1 MNGTRAL
8 TDQEVAQVVS
18 NLTKMRD
25 RTLFVL
31 GVKTGFRISELL
43 SLKVSD
49 VFVNGK
55 ARDKITVHRAN
66 MKKQTKART
75 VPLHS
80 EAQIIIEQYVNTE
93 RLPSNSPLFYSRKG
107 TESMTR
113 MQAHRIL
120 KEAFEGLSGKVACH
134 SMRKTFG
141 TKVYEKTNKDLRAT
155 QVALGHES
163 INSTIKYLA
172 VDEKYVQDIIL
183 SL

>member
-8 TDQEVAQVVS
+8 TDQEVSQVIS
-18 NLTKMRD
+18 NLPKLRD
-25 RTLFVL
+25 KVLFVL

-55 ARDKITVHRAN
+55 VRDKVTVHKAN
-66 MKKQTKART
+66 MKKQTRART
-75 VPLHS
+75 IPLHP
-80 EAQIIIEQYVNTE
+80 EAKTLLEQYINTE
-93 RLPSNSPLFYSRKG
+93 YLPGDSPLFYSRKG
-107 TESMTR
+107 NDSITR

-120 KEAFEGLSGKVACH
+120 KEAFEGLTGKVACH

-141 TKVYEKTNKDLRAT
+141 TKVYEKTGKDLRAT

-172 VDEKYVQDIIL
+172 VDENYVQDIIL
-183 SL
+183 SI